1 VGRIMELVKKGD
13 LILFIGDSVTDCGR
27 NREDLSDLG
36 PSYVKKIDSYLK
48 AFFAELLLR
57 VMNKGISGNRVIDL
71 QARWQDDCLCY
82 KPDIINILIGIN
94 DCWRRFDNNDSTSAE
109 DFEKR
114 YDSILLAAQKTGAKL
129 TIMEPFVLP
138 YPVERTSWRED
149 LDPKIQAARKL
160 ACKYGAKL
168 IPLDGIFASLIISKE
183 PQFYSADGVHPT
195 NAGHAVIA
203 KAWLEAMK
211 V

>member
-1 VGRIMELVKKGD
+1 MELAKKGD
-13 LILFIGDSVTDCGR
+13 LILFIGDSVTDCDR

-36 PSYVKKIDSYLK
+36 PSYVKKIDSFLK
-48 AFFAELLLR
+48 DFCSEMELR

-94 DCWRRFDNNDSTSAE
+94 DCWRRFDNNDPTSAE
-109 DFEKR
+109 NFEKR

-138 YPVERTSWRED
+138 YPAERTSWRED
-149 LDPKIQAARKL
+149 LDPKIQAVRKL
-160 ACKYGAKL
+160 ARKYGAKL
-168 IPLDGIFASLIISKE
+168 IPLDGIFASLITSKE

>member
-1 VGRIMELVKKGD
+1 MELVKKGD

-57 VMNKGISGNRVIDL
+57 VMNKGVSGNRVIDL

-129 TIMEPFVLP
+129 TLMEPFVLP
-138 YPVERTSWRED
+138 YPADRTLWRED
-149 LDPKIQAARKL
+149 LDPKIQMARKL
-160 ACKYGAKL
+160 ARKYEAKL
-168 IPLDGIFASLIISKE
+168 IPLDGILASLITSKE

>member
-1 VGRIMELVKKGD
+1 MELVKKGD

-48 AFFAELLLR
+48 AFCADMELR
-57 VMNKGISGNRVIDL
+57 VMNKGVSGNRVIDL

-129 TIMEPFVLP
+129 TLMEPFVLP
-138 YPVERTSWRED
+138 YPADRTLWRED
-149 LDPKIQAARKL
+149 LDPKIQMARKL
-160 ACKYGAKL
+160 ARKYEAKL
-168 IPLDGIFASLIISKE
+168 IPLDGILASLITSKE